1 MHVARG
7 AIVDKIFKRKNNEP
21 VCKTRGSWKK
31 LKTSE
36 NLHDSVSVYTG
47 SVSALQGTAALPHE
61 F

>member
-7 AIVDKIFKRKNNEP
+7 AIVDKISKEKIMNLYARH
-21 VCKTRGSWKK
+21 VVVGKK